1 MLERYP
7 LSRYPPGDRYRR
19 ALFDLSTDGYFACP
33 SRRVARAAA
42 ARLPGRAFRYVF
54 SADLSDGAFAPGLSG
69 WLRRFLDREVRP
81 EIAPRDYP
89 RFAEIASTTR
99 RGPRSEEFGRW
110 RRQPLRRA
118 TLS

>member
-81 EIAPRDYP
+81 EIAPRLP
-89 RFAEIASTTR
+89 EISRDCIDHEAGPQ
-99 RGPRSEEFGRW
+99 RGVRSVGVVS
-110 RRQPLRRA
+110 L
-118 TLS
+118 

>member
-33 SRRVARAAA
+33 SRRVARAVA

-81 EIAPRDYP
+81 EIAPPITRDLP
-89 RFAEIASTTR
+89 RLHRPRGGPAARSSVGR
-99 RGPRSEEFGRW
+99 RRE
-110 RRQPLRRA
+110 PLRRA

>member
-81 EIAPRDYP
+81 EIAPPGLPEICRDCIDHEAGP
-89 RFAEIASTTR
+89 AE
-99 RGPRSEEFGRW
+99 RGVRSVGVVS
-110 RRQPLRRA
+110 L
-118 TLS
+118 